1 MDETKRN
8 LAWKWKKEVAS
19 PIIKSN
25 WMRRR
30 NAFWISSSISWLFKS
45 QTILLTKREKIAR
58 LKKLSCADHLTTSL
72 RVRTVR
78 FQAVNPQSFSIIH
91 LSWKSRDHSGKT
103 AFNNLLRMIWN
114 RIQLSRLGSIIL
126 LIPTTVWSM
135 RSSWLVLGL
144 QMVGLGTAFG
154 LDWYVRVS

>member
-8 LAWKWKKEVAS
+8 LAWKLKREVVS
-19 PIIKSN
+19 PIIKNN

-30 NAFWISSSISWLFKS
+30 NAFWINSSISWLFKS
-45 QTILLTKREKIAR
+45 QTISLTKKEKIAR
-58 LKKLSCADHLTTSL
+58 LKRHSCADHLTISL

-91 LSWKSRDHSGKT
+91 LSWKCRDLSGKT

-126 LIPTTVWSM
+126 PTPTTVWSM